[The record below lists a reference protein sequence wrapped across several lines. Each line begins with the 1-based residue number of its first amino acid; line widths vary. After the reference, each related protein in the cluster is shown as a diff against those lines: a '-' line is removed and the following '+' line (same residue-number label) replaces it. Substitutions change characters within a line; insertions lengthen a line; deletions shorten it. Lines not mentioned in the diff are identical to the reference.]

1 MRRELTVTSKG
12 QVTLRKELLNHLG
25 VVPGEKIS
33 VELLPSGRAA
43 IEAARRQGSIDE
55 FFGCVQRAGSPVLTI
70 EAMNDIIADG
80 WSGKE
85 K

>member
-25 VVPGEKIS
+25 VAPGDKIS
-33 VELLPSGRAA
+33 FECLPSGRVA
-43 IEAARRQGSIDE
+43 IEAARREGSIDA
-55 FFGCVQRAGSPVLTI
+55 FFGCLQLAGLPTLTI

-85 K
+85 P